1 MIMTGFAFMGQA
13 PFHTVYLHGTVRD
26 TNHVKMSKSLG
37 NVIDPLDVVSAYG
50 ADALRY
56 TVVAGMGL
64 GADTIL
70 DPKDLERSFGPG
82 RNFVTKLWNIG
93 RFLLT
98 NVRDEHVLS
107 SRIPDKDLRA
117 RTPGSRGD

>member
-1 MIMTGFAFMGQA
+1 MMGYAFVGEA

-37 NVIDPLDVVSAYG
+37 NGIDPLDVVALYG

-56 TVVAGMGL
+56 TVVGGNGP

-70 DPKDLERSFGPG
+70 ESADLERSFAP
-82 RNFVTKLWNIG
+82 RANFVTK
-93 RFLLT
+93 FL
-98 NVRDEHVLS
+98 EHRALS
-107 SRIPDKDLRA
+107 C
-117 RTPGSRGD
+117 